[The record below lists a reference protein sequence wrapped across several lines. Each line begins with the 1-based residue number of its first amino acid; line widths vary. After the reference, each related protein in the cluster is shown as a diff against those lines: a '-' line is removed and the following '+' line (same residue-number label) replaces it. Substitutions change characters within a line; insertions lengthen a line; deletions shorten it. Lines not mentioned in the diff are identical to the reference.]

1 MLYGHFFN
9 SKDTQQ
15 IIYGW
20 KALHKCKSSSSF
32 PLFILPQEAINDDN
46 HIKNKYNQSMR
57 KRMEVADVVDT
68 VSTLIDTAID
78 NNTALAM
85 TNNTTMSGEKTRI
98 ITQEKTRV

>member
-1 MLYGHFFN
+1 
-9 SKDTQQ
+9 
-15 IIYGW
+15 
-20 KALHKCKSSSSF
+20 
-32 PLFILPQEAINDDN
+32 
-46 HIKNKYNQSMR
+46 MR

-98 ITQEKTRV
+98 TTQEKTRV